1 MHGDRWLAGT
11 LAGMIYAFAMM
22 RRGRIGEAAA
32 AHAFTNAL
40 LAIYVLVTGDW
51 QLW

>member
-1 MHGDRWLAGT
+1 
-11 LAGMIYAFAMM
+11 MIYAFAML

-32 AHAFTNAL
+32 AHAVTNAL
-40 LAIYVLVTGDW
+40 LAVYVLATGNW